1 MMSVKTWL
9 PAFFLAALFT
19 AMSATVYTEDATVAA
34 ARELY
39 ASAAYDDA
47 LKMLDG
53 LRQANPTTEERQVIS
68 LYRALCLVALGRAT
82 DADRAVETLVV
93 ENPLYRPSM
102 TDLPPRMRTTFTET
116 RKRLLPVIIQ
126 KTYAEAKAAYDR
138 DEYRPAADGFSRV
151 LEVLADADIAAAAG
165 QPPLS
170 DLKVLATGFK
180 DLSLKELE
188 LPPPPPPAAVA
199 VVAPALPPRPSRDY
213 SKVFSVEDVD
223 VTQPS
228 IVRQA
233 FPPFPGRI
241 TMAAVGIMEVVID
254 AEGAVESAKLRA
266 PVHPQYDHL
275 AVAAAKKWR
284 YQPAIVDGIPVKF
297 MKRVQVTLTPAGQ

>member
-9 PAFFLAALFT
+9 TALFLAALFT
-19 AMSATVYTEDATVAA
+19 AMSATVHTEEASVTA

-53 LRQANPTTEERQVIS
+53 LRQANVTAEERQVIS

-82 DADRAVETLVV
+82 DADRAVEALIA

-116 RKRLLPVIIQ
+116 RKRLLPVVIQ
-126 KTYAEAKAAYDR
+126 KVYADAKAAFDR
-138 DEYRPAADGFSRV
+138 KDYRPAADGFSRV

-180 DLSLKELE
+180 DLSMKELE
-188 LPPPPPPAAVA
+188 LPPSTPVAAA
-199 VVAPALPPRPSRDY
+199 VVAPVLAPRPSRDY
-213 SKVFSVEDVD
+213 TKIYTVDDPD
-223 VTQPS
+223 VTQPG

-241 TMAAVGIMEVVID
+241 TMPAVGIMEIVID
-254 AEGAVESAKLRA
+254 TEGAVESARLRN
-266 PVHPQYDHL
+266 PMHPQYDSI

-284 YQPAIVDGIPVKF
+284 YQPAMVDGIPVKF